1 DNYNLTTT
9 EAATTGAIT
18 KKEITVTVG
27 NDPAISKAYDGTT
40 TATLVAGNYTL
51 VGVETGDVVTVTGT
65 AAYADELV
73 GEDKEI
79 TGSGEGRGGADAD
92 NYNLTTTEAAT
103 TGAITKK
110 EITVTVGND
119 PAISKAYDGT
129 TTATLVAGNYTLVG
143 VETGDVVTVTGTAA
157 YADELVGED
166 KEITVDGF
174 VLGGADADNY
184 NLTTTEAATTG
195 AITKKEVKVTVG

>member
-1 DNYNLTTT
+1 M
-9 EAATTGAIT
+9 
-18 KKEITVTVG
+18 
-27 NDPAISKAYDGTT
+27 
-40 TATLVAGNYTL
+40 
-51 VGVETGDVVTVTGT
+51 ETCQAVSRTRFRS
-65 AAYADELV
+65 YADELV

-79 TGSGEGRGGADAD
+79 TVDGFVLGGADAD

-129 TTATLVAGNYTLVG
+129 TTATLVAGSYTLVG

-157 YADELVGED
+157 YADELVGD
-166 KEITVDGF
+166 R
-174 VLGGADADNY
+174 
-184 NLTTTEAATTG
+184 
-195 AITKKEVKVTVG
+195 

>member
-1 DNYNLTTT
+1 VLNVTGT
-9 EAATTGAIT
+9 AAYAYELVDEDKKMTVDGFFIGSAEEDIYTRLKCGPATSGAIT
-18 KKEITVTVG
+18 KKDITVTVG

-51 VGVETGDVVTVTGT
+51 VGVETGEDRKGVGS

-79 TGSGEGRGGADAD
+79 TVDGFVLGGADAD

-143 VETGDVVTVTGTAA
+143 VETGVLVALPISAA

-166 KEITVDGF
+166 KEI
-174 VLGGADADNY
+174 
-184 NLTTTEAATTG
+184 
-195 AITKKEVKVTVG
+195 